1 MEEQD
6 IALLCELFEGTP
18 RQGPGS
24 EATTRRA
31 LACLPQGFQPQSIL
45 DLGCG
50 TGGSTLVLADQ
61 TTAHITA
68 LDMHQPFLDT
78 LRQDAQAQ
86 GFEKQITM
94 VCGDM
99 AKLEDVGDSFDL
111 LWAEGSAYSIGFE
124 HALSLWRAKLR
135 ANGCLFVSELTWFST
150 EPAEEARAFFAK
162 EYPEMKDEVA
172 LRECAESLGY
182 RVVETFRLPAEDW
195 QAYYAGLE
203 PSLERCRERHGEHPV
218 FTSTDQ
224 EREIYEE
231 FGSDYGYLGLMLE
244 WPSLRG

>member
-31 LACLPQGFQPQSIL
+31 LACLPDGFQPQSIL

-50 TGGSTLVLADQ
+50 TGGSTLVLAEQ
-61 TTAHITA
+61 TAAHITA

-78 LRQDAQAQ
+78 LRQDAQAR
-86 GFEKQITM
+86 GFLERITI

-99 AKLEDVGDSFDL
+99 AQLEDVGDSFDL
-111 LWAEGSAYSIGFE
+111 LWAEGSAYSIGFAN
-124 HALSLWRAKLR
+124 ALSLWRAKLR
-135 ANGCLFVSELTWFST
+135 AGGCLFVSELAWFSS
-150 EPAEEARAFFAK
+150 EPAEKARAFFAA
-162 EYPEMKDEVA
+162 EYPDMEDEAA
-172 LRECAESLGY
+172 LRECVEDLGY
-182 RVVETFRLPAEDW
+182 RVLESFPLPAEDW
-195 QAYYAGLE
+195 QAFYAGLE
-203 PSLERCRERHGEHPV
+203 PSLRRCRERHGEHSV

-224 EREIYEE
+224 ERQIYEE
-231 FGSDYGYLGLMLE
+231 FGSDYGYLCLMLQ
-244 WPSLRG
+244 WP